1 MNENHRD
8 LISITFTLAIILLAA
23 IIAFRFL
30 LPLAWAGI
38 IAIASWPLYERLDEM
53 LGGQKTLVATILTTV
68 FTVVVAVPLLWLTV
82 IAIQETRV
90 AVNFLLTA
98 NAHGVTAPEWLGELP
113 WVGEHLKAAWQE
125 SLGKP
130 QGLTEFFVNG
140 SKSLKAVGEFAKI
153 VGMQVAHRAVIF
165 GFAIV
170 SLFFFYRDGERLAK
184 QIKLLGRYLL
194 KSRWKIYS
202 EQLPLAI
209 KATVNGLVLVGLGVG
224 IVMGACYAIAGVPF
238 AALFGALTAVFA
250 MIPFGAPVVFAIVAL
265 ILLIES
271 QFVSALVVIIVGGV
285 VMFTADHFIRPVMI
299 GGATR
304 MHFLAVLFGILGGV
318 ETLGLVGLFIGPVIM
333 VLFTTLWHEP
343 EMTKLR

>member
-1 MNENHRD
+1 
-8 LISITFTLAIILLAA
+8 LSIIILASV
-23 IIAFRFL
+23 IAFRFL
-30 LPLAWAGI
+30 LPVAWAGI
-38 IAIASWPLYERLDEM
+38 IAIASWPLYKRLEDL
-53 LGGQKTLVATILTTV
+53 LGQRRTLVAVILTTI
-68 FTVVVAVPLLWLTV
+68 FTVVVAVPLLWLTI
-82 IAIQETRV
+82 IAIQEARV

-98 NAHGVTAPEWLGELP
+98 NAQGVVAPEWLGELP
-113 WVGEHLKAAWQE
+113 WVGEHLHAAWQE

-153 VGMQVAHRAVIF
+153 IGMQVAHRAVIF

-170 SLFFFYRDGERLAK
+170 SLFFFYRDGEVLAK
-184 QIKLLGRYLL
+184 QIKVLGRYLL
-194 KSRWKIYS
+194 KSRWKIYA

-224 IVMGACYAIAGVPF
+224 IIMGACYAIAGVPF
-238 AALFGALTAVFA
+238 SALFGALTAVFA
-250 MIPFGAPVVFAIVAL
+250 MIPFGAPVVFVVVAL
-265 ILLIES
+265 ILLIQS
-271 QFVSALVVIIVGGV
+271 HFVSALVVVIFGGV
-285 VMFTADHFIRPVMI
+285 VMFTADHFVRPVMI

-318 ETLGLVGLFIGPVIM
+318 ETLGLVGLFVGPVIM

-343 EMTKLR
+343 EMTKLK

>member
-8 LISITFTLAIILLAA
+8 LISITFTCAIIVLAA
-23 IIAFRFL
+23 VVAFRFL

-38 IAIASWPLYERLDEM
+38 IAIASWPLYKRLEAL
-53 LGGQKTLVATILTTV
+53 LGQRRTLVATILTTV
-68 FTVVVAVPLLWLTV
+68 FTVVVAVPLLWLTI

-90 AVNFLLTA
+90 AVSFLLTA
-98 NAHGVTAPEWLGELP
+98 NAHGVTPPEWLGELP

-130 QGLTEFFVNG
+130 QGLTEYLFNG

-153 VGMQVAHRAVIF
+153 VGMQVAHRTVIF

-184 QIKLLGRYLL
+184 QIKLIGRYLL

-224 IVMGACYAIAGVPF
+224 IIMGACYAIAGVPF

-265 ILLIES
+265 ILLIQS
-271 QFVSALVVIIVGGV
+271 QFVSALVVVIFGGV

-318 ETLGLVGLFIGPVIM
+318 ETLGLVGLFIGPVVM
-333 VLFTTLWHEP
+333 VLFTTLWQEP
-343 EMTKLR
+343 EMTRLR